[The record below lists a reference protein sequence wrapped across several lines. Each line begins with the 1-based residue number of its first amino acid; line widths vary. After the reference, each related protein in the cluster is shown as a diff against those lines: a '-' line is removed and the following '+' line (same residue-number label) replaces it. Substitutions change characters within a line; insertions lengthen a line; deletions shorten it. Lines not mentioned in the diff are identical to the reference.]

1 MTAEDV
7 KKLRDMTGAGMM
19 DAKRALEEANGDFDK
34 AVEVIREKGIAK
46 ADKKAER
53 VTGAG
58 GFTTYIHG
66 ERIAVLLE
74 LRCETDFVA
83 RNDEF
88 KNLGKEIAL
97 QIAAMDPS
105 NVEELLSQA
114 FIKDQNMTV
123 ENLVKGVIA
132 KTGENIQIGRFC
144 RYEL

>member
-19 DAKRALEEANGDFDK
+19 DAKRALEEADGDFEK
-34 AVEVIREKGIAK
+34 ATAIIREKGIAK

-53 VTGAG
+53 TTGAG

-88 KNLGKEIAL
+88 KALGKEVAL

-114 FIKDQNMTV
+114 FIKDPNMTV
-123 ENLVKGVIA
+123 ENLVKGIIA

>member
-1 MTAEDV
+1 
-7 KKLRDMTGAGMM
+7 M
-19 DAKRALEEANGDFDK
+19 DAKRALEEADGDFEK
-34 AVEVIREKGIAK
+34 ATAIIREKGIAK

-53 VTGAG
+53 TTGAG

-88 KNLGKEIAL
+88 KALGKEVAL

-114 FIKDQNMTV
+114 FIKDPNMTV
-123 ENLVKGVIA
+123 ENLVKGFIA